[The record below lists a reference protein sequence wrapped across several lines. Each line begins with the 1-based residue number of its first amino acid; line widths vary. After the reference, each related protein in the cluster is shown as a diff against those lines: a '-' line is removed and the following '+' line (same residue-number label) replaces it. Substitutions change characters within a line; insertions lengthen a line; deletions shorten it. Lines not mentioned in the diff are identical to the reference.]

1 MKNLLKLVTAVALP
15 QLFGLI
21 GSAFTMPA
29 IAFWYADIVKS
40 PLNPPNWVFAPVW
53 TILYLLMGVAAFL
66 VWRNGWGKKEVRL
79 AMGLFFIQLTLNL
92 LWSVLFFGLQSP
104 GLALLEII
112 FLWLAILLTI
122 ILFHGINKM
131 AGWLLTPYILWV
143 SFAVYLNLS
152 VWLLN

>member
-1 MKNLLKLVTAVALP
+1 MKNLLKFVAAIFLP

-21 GSAFTMPA
+21 GSAFTRPA
-29 IAFWYADIVKS
+29 IILWYGDIVKS

-66 VWRNGWGKKEVRL
+66 IWRKGWGKKEVRL
-79 AMGLFFIQLTLNL
+79 AMGLFFIQLALNL

-104 GLALLEII
+104 GMAFLEII

-122 ILFHGINKM
+122 ILFHGLNKT
-131 AGWLLTPYILWV
+131 ASWLLIPYILWV
-143 SFAVYLNLS
+143 SFAAYLNLS